1 VSEGDRLII
10 LGLGNPDPEY
20 LSTRHNVGF
29 MVVQR
34 LAAQTRIG
42 LKDKTARSRLGRGT
56 VDGREIV
63 LALPQ
68 TFMNLSGRAATALR
82 AKFPAPLSHLWVV
95 HDELDLPF
103 GRIRIRRG
111 GGSAGHQGVESLIA
125 DLGSPAFVRFRV
137 GVGRPP
143 DDAIDHVISPFS
155 RAESE
160 ALPEVIDRVTEA
172 LQTAIRLGL
181 DQAMTRYNRV

>member
-1 VSEGDRLII
+1 
-10 LGLGNPDPEY
+10 
-20 LSTRHNVGF
+20 
-29 MVVQR
+29 
-34 LAAQTRIG
+34 
-42 LKDKTARSRLGRGT
+42 
-56 VDGREIV
+56 
-63 LALPQ
+63 
-68 TFMNLSGRAATALR
+68 
-82 AKFPAPLSHLWVV
+82 V

-160 ALPEVIDRVTEA
+160 ALPEVIDRVAEA